1 MAQRLLTD
9 RVDLSRHNGIR
20 LRQEDLAKE
29 TQVAPVL
36 ADLRGDL
43 EQTQE
48 QSFRRVIGII
58 GQVDRAMAVG
68 GDVTAPAVLRAD
80 APLDAAALA
89 TVLGLNLPSPP
100 AAVSSPTEPL
110 VWRRRPRLNPWKL

>member
-1 MAQRLLTD
+1 MVR
-9 RVDLSRHNGIR
+9 
-20 LRQEDLAKE
+20 
-29 TQVAPVL
+29 QVADRRGVG
-36 ADLRGDL
+36 LRREIDV
-43 EQTQE
+43 E
-48 QSFRRVIGII
+48 FIGII